1 MVLNGSIRERVWQM
15 LSCGGYSRNRK
26 VSSDGC
32 EALYAKAGI
41 PFFPAARRFY
51 ERCGGLFSDCEII
64 FETGSDSR
72 EFYFYLYPD
81 MGEDAAVELYRR
93 IMTREHL
100 PEKESA
106 GKRLLLRRR
115 QEQKFHLSELSVITI
130 PQQCMRRRM
139 ECCIVS
145 MSMNLMSVYLQML
158 KKF

>member
-1 MVLNGSIRERVWQM
+1 MESMKQYFCCILIWGKAPE
-15 LSCGGYSRNRK
+15 
-26 VSSDGC
+26 SS
-32 EALYAKAGI
+32 GI
-41 PFFPAARRFY
+41 
-51 ERCGGLFSDCEII
+51 
-64 FETGSDSR
+64 
-72 EFYFYLYPD
+72 
-81 MGEDAAVELYRR
+81 RR

-139 ECCIVS
+139 ECCIAS